1 MPRPPSVPYHI
12 NGSMIFIGDANQVQV
27 SLVDIPQETINLM
40 ALKFLAQKL
49 SKMVSTGGYPEAQRL
64 ATSICTNGRVTRKY
78 VDRLPEETILKACL
92 VNYAREK
99 QGIGPLDL
107 SSAAAEFDAKIG
119 SIDRVPVKSEAYVS
133 ARKRADEIL
142 FSYRR

>member
-1 MPRPPSVPYHI
+1 MPRKPATSYRI
-12 NGSMIFIGDANQVQV
+12 QGSMLFVGDANQVQV
-27 SLVDIPQETINLM
+27 SLVDIPRDAIDMM
-40 ALKFLAQKL
+40 ALKFLGQKL
-49 SKMVSTGGYPEAQRL
+49 SKMATTGGFIEAQRL
-64 ATSICTNGRVTRKY
+64 ATSVCTNGRVTRKY

-99 QGIGPLDL
+99 QGVGPLDL
-107 SSAAAEFDAKIG
+107 NEASSEFDAKIG
-119 SIDRVPVKSEAYVS
+119 SLERVSQKSEAYVS

>member
-1 MPRPPSVPYHI
+1 MARPPSVPYHF
-12 NGSMIFIGDANQVQV
+12 NGSMLFVGDANQIQV
-27 SLVDIPQETINLM
+27 SLVDIPRETIDTM
-40 ALKFLAQKL
+40 ALKYLAQKL
-49 SKMVSTGGYPEAQRL
+49 TKMVSTGGYPEAQRL
-64 ATSICTNGRVTRKY
+64 ATSICTNGRVTRKF
-78 VDRLPEETILKACL
+78 VERLPEETILKACL

-107 SSAAAEFDAKIG
+107 TEAAKEFDAKIG
-119 SIDRVPVKSEAYVS
+119 ALDRVPVKIEAYVS

>member
-1 MPRPPSVPYHI
+1 MSRPPSVPYRI
-12 NGSMIFIGDANQVQV
+12 TGSMIFVGDANQVQV
-27 SLVDIPQETINLM
+27 SLVDIPRETIDTM

-99 QGIGPLDL
+99 QGVGPLDL
-107 SSAAAEFDAKIG
+107 TAAAAEFDAKIG
-119 SIDRVPVKSEAYVS
+119 DIDRVPVKSEAYVS

>member
-1 MPRPPSVPYHI
+1 MARPPSVPYVI
-12 NGSMIFIGDANQVQV
+12 QGSMLFIGNGNDVQV
-27 SLVDIPQETINLM
+27 SLVDIPRETIDMM
-40 ALKFLAQKL
+40 ALKYLAQKL
-49 SKMVSTGGYPEAQRL
+49 TKIVAREGYEGAQRL

-99 QGIGPLDL
+99 QGVGPLGL
-107 SSAAAEFDAKIG
+107 VEAAADFDAKIG
-119 SIDRVPVKSEAYVS
+119 SLDRVGKRSEAMVS
-133 ARKRADEIL
+133 AQKRTAEIL